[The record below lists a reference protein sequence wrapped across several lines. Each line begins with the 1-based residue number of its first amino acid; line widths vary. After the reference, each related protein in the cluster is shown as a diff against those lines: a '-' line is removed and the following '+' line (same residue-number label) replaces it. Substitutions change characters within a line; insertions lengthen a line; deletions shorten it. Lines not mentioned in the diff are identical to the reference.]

1 MEELYELLEIDQN
14 EPVQVI
20 VEAVKDMQEAVAS
33 KSDIITG
40 LQSQIKN
47 FESQID
53 SISKGVAEARVKDI
67 VRKVQS
73 QTGYY
78 VSKEKMETL
87 NNKAAK
93 FIYADEGAQESIM
106 EDMKAHTIAYGVK
119 VGMDERINSL
129 IGSREDSNLPE
140 QEKRYRKAKSLID
153 NGKAKN
159 WTEANAMVLKQEQE
173 SKKEEV

>member
-1 MEELYELLEIDQN
+1 MEELYDLLEIDQN
-14 EPVQVI
+14 EPVQVV
-20 VEAVKDMQEAVAS
+20 VEAVKDMQEAIAS

-73 QTGYY
+73 ETGYY

-93 FIYADEGAQESIM
+93 FIYADEAAQESIM

-129 IGSREDSNLPE
+129 ISSREDSSLPAA
-140 QEKRYRKAKSLID
+140 EKRYRKAKALVDS
-153 NGKAKN
+153 GEAKS
-159 WTEANAMVLKQEQE
+159 WEQAHKLVLKQEQE